1 MHCVV
6 QKPFN
11 GNGVEYQSNWLV
23 DTGNWP
29 IRRRDQLIS
38 QRFIGSPP
46 RKRFLQLLNPKNLPL
61 HGGPLLELG
70 RESQPPRSGGN
81 VHGSTREK

>member
-38 QRFIGSPP
+38 QRFIRIASEEEISSASESEESPTP
-46 RKRFLQLLNPKNLPL
+46 RRSTSRTRKRK
-61 HGGPLLELG
+61 
-70 RESQPPRSGGN
+70 
-81 VHGSTREK
+81 STAKKRR